1 MPLPARLAGKT
12 ADNSRSSNPPQAGA
26 GGEEGAGGG
35 AEAAV
40 PGRNDFF
47 CVEPRPEPRVHVN
60 NVQQLVLELGKGI
73 PVGFGL
79 DSVWICSW

>member
-1 MPLPARLAGKT
+1 MPCAWCLVPLPARLAGKT

-26 GGEEGAGGG
+26 GGGG
-35 AEAAV
+35 AAAAV
-40 PGRNDFF
+40 PGRKGFF

-79 DSVWICSW
+79 DL